1 MVSTTKWAADSLT
14 LKGKV
19 TFNKLVTAAEKAVF
33 LSRTDLTVNLTQGT
47 SGTGTAIS
55 SLAPITLGQGGN
67 WMLDNITLAAP
78 FSCNVTVEFEGKF
91 AARKITGAPTD
102 CLK

>member
-1 MVSTTKWAADSLT
+1 MVSTTKWAADKLT

-19 TFNKLVTAAEKAVF
+19 TFNKLVTAAEKAAF
-33 LSRTDLTVNLTQGT
+33 LSRTDLTVSLTQGT
-47 SGTGTAIS
+47 TGMGTSIC
-55 SLAPITLGQGGN
+55 SLEPIALDQGGN
-67 WMLDNITLAAP
+67 WILNNIPLVAP
-78 FSCNVTVEFEGKF
+78 FSCKVTVEFEGKF